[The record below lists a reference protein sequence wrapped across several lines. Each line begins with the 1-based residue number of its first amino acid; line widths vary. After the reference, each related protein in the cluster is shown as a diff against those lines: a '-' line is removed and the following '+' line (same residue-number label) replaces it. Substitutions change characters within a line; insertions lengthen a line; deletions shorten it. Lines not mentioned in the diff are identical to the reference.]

1 MTDFWN
7 SIMFQIMKRLSIAP
21 YDQNLIMLETGR
33 MLDENSATLQ
43 QLNVHQDSVIILKV
57 KSTSLLYLSLL
68 YVYIL
73 YIYDWRVRGLVL
85 LNVDW
90 WWKSVFLKAVPFL
103 FIIKWYIFFFFCL
116 CKVLVKCLHFLGVS
130 KNSGALTG

>member
-1 MTDFWN
+1 
-7 SIMFQIMKRLSIAP
+7 MKRLSIAP

-57 KSTSLLYLSLL
+57 KSTSLLYLSILL
-68 YVYIL
+68 YVSIL

-90 WWKSVFLKAVPFL
+90 WSKSVFLKAVPFL
-103 FIIKWYIFFFFCL
+103 YIIK
-116 CKVLVKCLHFLGVS
+116 
-130 KNSGALTG
+130 